1 VRGLAWLLGLTL
13 VATAGGVALAVAP
26 RRRPAA
32 ALRGYDDD
40 GDGDELPDLVSVKAI
55 DKRKL
60 AARAQKVYD
69 EWDASDP
76 DGGDPEVG
84 FGGICHLIADEIVDE
99 LMNQGAQAT
108 PHHCTVGENHVFVI
122 GQFTEGVYEIDIPP
136 GTYERGS
143 GYNWTKLPDV
153 TIEPDDISFERL
165 SRDPR
170 DFAEY
175 TDGE

>member
-1 VRGLAWLLGLTL
+1 MRGLGWLLALGL
-13 VATAGGVALAVAP
+13 ATAAGGAALALAP
-26 RRRPAA
+26 RPRPA
-32 ALRGYDDD
+32 ALRGDDD
-40 GDGDELPDLVSVKAI
+40 EDDIGPLVSVRSI

-69 EWDASDP
+69 EWDADADP
-76 DGGDPEVG
+76 EGGDPEVG

-99 LMNQGAQAT
+99 LSDQGAQAT

-136 GTYERGS
+136 GTYESGG
-143 GYNWTKLPDV
+143 GYNWTKKPGV
-153 TIEPDDISFERL
+153 TIEPEDIVMERL
-165 SRDPR
+165 SRNPR

-175 TDGE
+175 TEEG